1 MWQDK
6 TLLHSGSF
14 RNRIF
19 HQEVI
24 MNKEQLARFGSVCA
38 DSLVYQSLSD
48 TLILHDRTSDIER
61 LFDNGKAVVG
71 NVLGSTSKVIVYLK
85 KHEGISVFKATA
97 NGIVVWMSQ
106 NSEDIEELAWTYI
119 DLLSG
124 LKVSINNSKIF
135 NYGNSK

>member
-61 LFDNGKAVVG
+61 LFDKGKAVVG

-85 KHEGISVFKATA
+85 KHDGISVFKATA

>member
-85 KHEGISVFKATA
+85 KHDGISVFKATA
-97 NGIVVWMSQ
+97 NGIVVWLSQ

>member
-1 MWQDK
+1 
-6 TLLHSGSF
+6 
-14 RNRIF
+14 
-19 HQEVI
+19 

-48 TLILHDRTSDIER
+48 TLILNDRTSDIER

>member
-48 TLILHDRTSDIER
+48 TLILNDRTSDIER

-85 KHEGISVFKATA
+85 KHDGISVFKATA

-106 NSEDIEELAWTYI
+106 NSEDTEELAWTYI
-119 DLLSG
+119 DLLCG

>member
-1 MWQDK
+1 
-6 TLLHSGSF
+6 
-14 RNRIF
+14 
-19 HQEVI
+19 

-48 TLILHDRTSDIER
+48 TLIFHDRTSDIER

-71 NVLGSTSKVIVYLK
+71 NVLGSTSRVIVYLK
-85 KHEGISVFKATA
+85 KHDGISVFKATA

>member
-1 MWQDK
+1 MWQDE

-19 HQEVI
+19 HQEI

-71 NVLGSTSKVIVYLK
+71 NVLGSTSNVIVYLK
-85 KHEGISVFKATA
+85 KHDGISVFKATA